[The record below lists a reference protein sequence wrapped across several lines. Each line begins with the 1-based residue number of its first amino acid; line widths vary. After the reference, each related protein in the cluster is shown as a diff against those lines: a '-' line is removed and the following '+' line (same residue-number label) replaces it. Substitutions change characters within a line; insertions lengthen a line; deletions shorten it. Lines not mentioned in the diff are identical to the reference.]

1 MKQAIIWDK
10 TTQINGVEAD
20 RILASDITLQQDNI
34 FLVFDSEQTSKIE
47 RIESVEVI
55 RSNNKYSLLMSNQ
68 DVIDAFLQLLNN
80 PPVQEEE
87 VSNTELAILEGNTTL
102 YEQQLTIINLLNTL
116 QS

>member
-10 TTQINGVEAD
+10 ISPINGVEAD
-20 RILASDITLQQDNI
+20 IILFSDRTLQQDTV

-55 RSNNKYSLLMSNQ
+55 RSNNNYQSSMSNQ